1 MDLVGYTALSSG
13 LGPEATA
20 RLVACLFTEIDRA
33 ALAVTQARLLLPV
46 LRSESH
52 PILLPKLLS

>member
-20 RLVACLFTEIDRA
+20 RLLACLFTEIDRA
-33 ALAVTQARLLLPV
+33 ALAVTQACPPPQSLLN
-46 LRSESH
+46 SGSTA
-52 PILLPKLLS
+52 LSPSRK